1 MRISTTFT
9 YLVKYAIAPEEMFFG
24 ESYKVCHLGKTY
36 LRVPEFTLIISI
48 IGMYIGMHNAYVCI
62 LYTTRKFMSLQM
74 MLVPSIKVHYEKNI
88 AV

>member
-48 IGMYIGMHNAYVCI
+48 IGMYIGMHMHEYCI
-62 LYTTRKFMSLQM
+62 LQENL
-74 MLVPSIKVHYEKNI
+74 
-88 AV
+88 